1 MSILPAIVTP
11 KAVNSFIVRNFVA
24 PNLHMLFFVTVFV
37 MAGITAQFLTVP
49 LYIQAPIVL
58 AVCILM
64 VIINKMRRGT
74 YYYAI
79 LPLSFA
85 LGSFLCYK
93 QQEVQKKFTQEFTG
107 HTITVHA
114 TVCNIEEIQSNPRF
128 KNRITVSTYQI
139 KKDAVP
145 LAHQDHTL
153 SLYVRRAPA
162 DLLVGD
168 VIEITDLIGKE
179 IKKSSFGTY
188 LAKEKISA
196 TLFLDTFT
204 YTLLNRPE
212 FSIVRSLFYLRNALF
227 YSLRNKINK
236 ATFTLFSSIFLGNRT
251 AVKNQIEKDKES
263 FKIWG
268 ISHHLARSGLHLV
281 IFAMLWHFILNILPI
296 AFLAR
301 QFLFVTLVLL
311 YALLSWSS
319 ISFER
324 ALLMLIF
331 YKLTLFIKTPLHYI
345 HLITLVTL
353 LVLLFNPLQLFFLDF
368 QLSFGLTFALA
379 WFSHIHQHKK
389 CA

>member
-93 QQEVQKKFTQEFTG
+93 QLEVQKKFTQEFTG

-145 LAHQDHTL
+145 LAH
-153 SLYVRRAPA
+153 
-162 DLLVGD
+162 
-168 VIEITDLIGKE
+168 
-179 IKKSSFGTY
+179 
-188 LAKEKISA
+188 
-196 TLFLDTFT
+196 
-204 YTLLNRPE
+204 
-212 FSIVRSLFYLRNALF
+212 
-227 YSLRNKINK
+227 
-236 ATFTLFSSIFLGNRT
+236 
-251 AVKNQIEKDKES
+251 
-263 FKIWG
+263 
-268 ISHHLARSGLHLV
+268 
-281 IFAMLWHFILNILPI
+281 
-296 AFLAR
+296 
-301 QFLFVTLVLL
+301 
-311 YALLSWSS
+311 
-319 ISFER
+319 
-324 ALLMLIF
+324 
-331 YKLTLFIKTPLHYI
+331 
-345 HLITLVTL
+345 
-353 LVLLFNPLQLFFLDF
+353 
-368 QLSFGLTFALA
+368 
-379 WFSHIHQHKK
+379 
-389 CA
+389 